1 MERPSNDRPSVAIIG
16 AGALGTVLARRL
28 AERGYDVAAVFSRTE
43 ATARRLAEQV
53 GAPMAG
59 TDLADLPPEIR
70 LVFCCVPDDAIA
82 AVARRLATAQS
93 AWSGRIVAHTS
104 GALTASILAPL
115 KEQGAAVLS
124 FHPLQTF
131 QVESAPG
138 VLQDIYIGVEGDTEA
153 VDQGRRLARDLGARP
168 VTLTAEAKM
177 RYHLAA
183 AVASN
188 YTVTLMALVNEV
200 LASVGLSRQKSLA
213 LVRPLVEGTWQN
225 LQRHLPED
233 ALTGPIA
240 RGDRATVQG
249 HLDALTGHLS
259 HLIPAYVVLGA
270 ETVRVAVRGG
280 MLDADAAQDV
290 LDVLQAALD
299 TSEKS
304 PPADFPG

>member
-16 AGALGTVLARRL
+16 AGALGSVLARGL
-28 AERGYDVAAVFSRTE
+28 ADVGYLVRAVLSRTE
-43 ATARRLAEQV
+43 ASAHRLAEDV
-53 GAPMAG
+53 DAPLAG
-59 TDLADLPPEIR
+59 TDLAQLPPDIP

-82 AVARRLATAQS
+82 AVAHRLATAQS
-93 AWSGRIVAHTS
+93 AWGGRIVAHTS
-104 GALTASILAPL
+104 GALTAGVLAPL

-131 QVESAPG
+131 QAESGPE
-138 VLQDIYIGVEGDTEA
+138 VFQDIYVGVEGDVDA
-153 VDQGRRLARDLGARP
+153 VDLGRRLARDLRARP

-183 AVASN
+183 AMASN
-188 YTVTLMALVNEV
+188 YLVTLMALVSEV
-200 LASVGLSRQKSLA
+200 LASAGMSRQKSLA
-213 LVRPLVEGTWQN
+213 LVRPLVEGTWRN

-249 HLDALTGHLS
+249 HLDALTGHLP
-259 HLIPAYVVLGA
+259 HLIPAYAVLGA
-270 ETVRVAVRGG
+270 ETVRVAMRGG
-280 MLDADAAQDV
+280 MLDAEDAQEV

-299 TSEKS
+299 PSEKP
-304 PPADFPG
+304 PPADSPT